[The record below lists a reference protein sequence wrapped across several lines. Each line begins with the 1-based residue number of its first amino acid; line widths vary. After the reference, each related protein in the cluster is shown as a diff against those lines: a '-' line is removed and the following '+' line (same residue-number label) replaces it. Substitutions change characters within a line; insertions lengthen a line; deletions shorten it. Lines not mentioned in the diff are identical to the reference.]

1 MIPAGWSQKYPPP
14 PALASLSIED
24 WPAVSPFAWT
34 LRDMLPAPPDAPT
47 VLSTF
52 SCGGGSSMGYKLAG
66 CRVIGAVDIDP
77 RMMGLYV
84 ENLHPPEHLVG
95 SISEVAQNPALVDAW
110 SGVDILDGSPPCT
123 TFSMIGHREKSWGK
137 VKKFN
142 EGATEQVLDRLFFDY
157 LDLVDVLRPKVFIAE
172 NVPGMLVGNAR
183 GYVKQIITTARGIGY
198 DVQLWDLRADD
209 YGTPQARRRIFFIGR
224 RRDLGLAPVELPKP
238 IRPRVMIA
246 DVFYDLLNSGTPR
259 DFALTDMAR
268 VFWNLARPGQ
278 DGGELENPYNK
289 QRKRG
294 LGFSQRKVPW
304 NGTMATLV
312 SSCASEFH
320 PFLKRFIS
328 TEERIRIGGFPDDYS
343 GLDSRTLAIRVLGM
357 SVPPQLM
364 AAVAR
369 SVCARLASP

>member
-1 MIPAGWSQKYPPP
+1 MIPVGWSQKYPPP
-14 PALASLSIED
+14 PALSSLSIED

-34 LRDMLPAPPDAPT
+34 LRDLPPAPLDAPT

-66 CRVIGAVDIDP
+66 CRVVGAVDIDP

-84 ENLHPPEHLVG
+84 DNLHPPQHLIG
-95 SISEVAQNPALVDAW
+95 SITEVAKSPALIDSW

-123 TFSMIGHREKSWGK
+123 TFSLAGPRERAWGK
-137 VKKFN
+137 AKKFA
-142 EGATEQVLDRLFFDY
+142 EGAAEQVLDRLFFDY

-172 NVPGMLVGNAR
+172 NVPGILAGNAR

-224 RRDLGLAPVELPKP
+224 RRDLDLPPVELPKP

-246 DVFYDLLNSGTPR
+246 DVFYDLLNSGTPQ
-259 DFALTDMAR
+259 DFLLTDRMR

-278 DGGELENPYNK
+278 DGDGLENPYNK
-289 QRKRG
+289 QNKYG
-294 LGFSQRKVPW
+294 FGFSQRKAPW
-304 NGTMATLV
+304 NGVVPTLV
-312 SSCASEFH
+312 SSCASDFH
-320 PFLKRFIS
+320 PFQKRFIS
-328 TEERIRIGGFPDDYS
+328 TKEHIRAGGFPDDYE
-343 GLDSRTLAIRVLGM
+343 GLDSRTLSSRVLGM

-369 SVCARLASP
+369 GVCARLASP